1 MIEINTDIVSNPSPF
16 GGIKASG
23 FGGAVDD
30 REERGMYVPRHFQM
44 EDTAEVDSFLAAHPA
59 GQLVTVGPEGTPHAT
74 LLPYLL
80 DRDDQGGW
88 RVLAHFA
95 RANEHWRRIADG
107 ASGLFVVTSA
117 SAYISPSWYATKHEH
132 GRVVP
137 TWNYSAVHLRGAV
150 RVHDD
155 TEWLRQLVTRL
166 TDAHEAEREPRW
178 RVTDAP
184 EPYVSG
190 QLRAIVGVE
199 LVVKQVEG
207 KAKLSQNRSVD
218 DRLGTIAGLEAQASP
233 SSHDV
238 ATAMRAVTPEAR

>member
-1 MIEINTDIVSNPSPF
+1 
-16 GGIKASG
+16 
-23 FGGAVDD
+23 
-30 REERGMYVPRHFQM
+30 MYVPAHFRM
-44 EDTAEVDSFLAAHPA
+44 DDPAEVDSFLAAHPA
-59 GQLVTVGPEGTPHAT
+59 GQLVTVGPDGTPDAT

-80 DRDDQGGW
+80 DRSSDGEGGW

-95 RANEHWRRIADG
+95 RANDHWRRIADG

-117 SAYISPSWYATKHEH
+117 NAYVSPSWYASKAEH

-155 TEWLRQLVTRL
+155 TDWLRELVTRL
-166 TDAHEAEREPRW
+166 TDVHEAGRDPRW

-184 EPYVSG
+184 ERYVEG

-199 LVVKQVEG
+199 LVVEQVEA
-207 KAKLSQNRSVD
+207 KAKLSQNRSVE
-218 DRLGTIAGLEAQASP
+218 DRLGTIAGLEAESSSP
-233 SSHDV
+233 PHDL
-238 ATAMRAVTPEAR
+238 ATAIRAVTPEAG